1 VAKNQVREHAERRE
15 RPTLGSA
22 IDLMIA
28 ALYPLDSRSR
38 QTALLAVCHYLGV
51 DLQDVLRIAHR
62 YGLWPVTKNE

>member
-28 ALYPLDSRSR
+28 APISFGFSEPSDSAVGGLPLF
-38 QTALLAVCHYLGV
+38 G
-51 DLQDVLRIAHR
+51 
-62 YGLWPVTKNE
+62 G

>member
-51 DLQDVLRIAHR
+51 DLQDVLRTAHR